1 MPTPKQYR
9 TNAERQ
15 AAYRARH
22 PDKKAPREDEL
33 AMLAR
38 SLHVVLEE
46 ALQQPGCVLPA
57 HLLGRRA
64 DETLRNL
71 IHYLDARMQEQSLSD
86 PKPGSSG
93 T

>member
-1 MPTPKQYR
+1 
-9 TNAERQ
+9 
-15 AAYRARH
+15 
-22 PDKKAPREDEL
+22 
-33 AMLAR
+33 MLAR

-57 HLLGRRA
+57 HLLGTRA

-71 IHYLDARMQEQSLSD
+71 IRYLDPRKQEQSLSD
-86 PKPGSSG
+86 PKPGSPG

>member
-15 AAYRARH
+15 AAYRQRH
-22 PDKKAPREDEL
+22 PDKKPPREDEL

-38 SLHVVLEE
+38 SLHVVFEE

-57 HLLGRRA
+57 HLLGQRA
-64 DETLRNL
+64 DQTLRNL
-71 IHYLDARMQEQSLSD
+71 IHFLDPRKEEHATSD
-86 PKPGSSG
+86 PNPGSSSS
-93 T
+93 